1 MFEAYKIGIRIS
13 LINHAA
19 SGLLGLS
26 RQFMRAEQSAREL
39 EARILSIK
47 HQALKGGLSLGV
59 GVAGLS
65 LFKGPL
71 KDAMAYQ
78 NQLSNLNVLGMK
90 QAEIAEVVGKAWQV
104 SRDVVTST
112 ATDNLKAYRELRSA
126 FGAGHEHEALSV
138 LPQVQMAS
146 SILEAVSGQKQ
157 AHVGFDMVKAIEIG
171 TKGAISTNAIQRQA
185 EMMTQAIVGMGGT
198 VTVSDF
204 HQALK
209 YARTAAPYLSE
220 EFKYNYLPTL
230 IQEMK
235 SGRGGSQ
242 GGASGAGNMIASLYG
257 MIADRM
263 IPKDLMQNWVDA
275 GLVKRGMMV
284 PNKPHTGTAK
294 ILPGGIKGSDV
305 FAQNPLAWANTYA
318 APAIQRLMR
327 TKHLSE
333 VDAYYA
339 LTKNRIAAF
348 GLQTLVNKAQ
358 QFERDRILIERAS
371 GIDAYRQLTRT
382 NPQLATQAL
391 HTQWK
396 NLKTQVGIAPLPETL
411 AGLHGLTETLK
422 KLNAWAEKNTG
433 TVKGLSIAFT
443 VLSGALAFRD
453 TVLLLADAFRV
464 LGAAMLW
471 SGLGVFKGGRVGASI
486 LGKAAKSRP
495 VRFIGKHLIKAPLAS
510 ILKPFSWAGGK
521 FITLSRGIAR
531 ASGAWF
537 ARAMKAIRTSKPAAL
552 LAQVFSGVFGK
563 LRGVFG
569 KLRGV
574 FGGVLGRFMMPA
586 LTWIGRILMIGLRAI
601 PIIGWVVMAVT
612 LGLWLWRNWDVI
624 WKKVK
629 AIGTWASKMIVGIG
643 TWASKM
649 IVGAWV
655 WVKKKIGPL
664 WTVLKSALGRALK
677 TFIWWFLDQWQ
688 FLFNTILSGINKILP
703 KAWELKRLSFADQY
717 RARHLPDKQS
727 RHIAPRAV
735 QTVQV
740 HSVIN
745 LKDQAIA
752 KVVTTHQARAANRSG
767 TGASLFDPTMGVLP
781 IGMA

>member
-1 MFEAYKIGIRIS
+1 MLINVLKIRVLCKRISFMFEAYKIGIRIS

-78 NQLSNLNVLGMK
+78 NQLSNLNVFGMK

-220 EFKYNYLPTL
+220 
-230 IQEMK
+230 
-235 SGRGGSQ
+235 
-242 GGASGAGNMIASLYG
+242 
-257 MIADRM
+257 
-263 IPKDLMQNWVDA
+263 
-275 GLVKRGMMV
+275 
-284 PNKPHTGTAK
+284 
-294 ILPGGIKGSDV
+294 V

-471 SGLGVFKGGRVGASI
+471 GGLGVFKGGRVGASI

-655 WVKKKIGPL
+655 WVKKKIGSL

-703 KAWELKRLSFADQY
+703 KAWDLKRLSFADQY

-752 KVVTTHQARAANRSG
+752 MEFTTHQARAANRSG
-767 TGASLFDPTMGVLP
+767 TGASLFDPTIGVLP